1 VATVKATGTLARL
14 LRNNPIAIRFGAK
27 ARYERW
33 TELQLA
39 AKEAGVISAAPGGDV
54 FARSGVLVHHAE
66 QAFVMPRDGFTTI
79 PTFDEAAKELSLAP
93 EEIAYMRDFLEVLRG
108 GKLKR

>member
-1 VATVKATGTLARL
+1 M
-14 LRNNPIAIRFGAK
+14 RFGSK

-33 TELQLA
+33 TELQLVA
-39 AKEAGVISAAPGGDV
+39 RGTGVIRAAPGGDV

-79 PTFDEAAKELSLAP
+79 PTLDEAAEELSLAP
-93 EEIAYMRDFLEVLRG
+93 EEIAYMRDFLAILRG
-108 GKLKR
+108 GKLKP